1 MTAQGTEEASALVDR
16 YYGEDKV
23 LVVFLPECH
32 ESLAGIIAGRLREKY
47 QKPSFVLTRAEG
59 GAKGSGR
66 SIESYHMFQ
75 GLVEVRD
82 LLTKFGG
89 HPMAAGFSL
98 PEENIDEF
106 RRRLNENAR
115 LTEEDFTEK
124 VWIDVPMPLEYISEG
139 LVEEFQVL
147 EPFGQGNEKPQ
158 FAQKDLG
165 IRSARVL
172 GKNRNVVRLSLVT
185 ESGFPMDGIWFGD
198 GDAFMA
204 QMGASRRM
212 DAVYYPDINELDR
225 KSVV

>member
-1 MTAQGTEEASALVDR
+1 M
-16 YYGEDKV
+16 
-23 LVVFLPECH
+23 
-32 ESLAGIIAGRLREKY
+32 
-47 QKPSFVLTRAEG
+47 
-59 GAKGSGR
+59 
-66 SIESYHMFQ
+66 
-75 GLVEVRD
+75 EVRD

-106 RRRLNENAR
+106 RRRLNVNAR

-212 DAVYYPDINELDR
+212 DAVYYPDINEFNGTRNLQI
-225 KSVV
+225 VVRRCRFH